1 MKNQILKKIYRAV
14 VYLRLSDEDGDNRE
28 SDSIS
33 NQRILI
39 HSFLKSHPEIQVVK
53 ECVDDGYTGTNFNR
67 PGFQEMLRMLEEGE
81 ADCIIVKDLSRYGRD
96 FSGVLQYVERILP
109 KMGVRLILVNDN
121 YDSLTPNRDFLT
133 LRFKSLINDLY
144 PADTSKSVR
153 SHLYVKMT
161 AGQCV
166 APFAFYGYLKSEED
180 KHKLVMDEVAAS
192 VVRDIYHMKMQ
203 GCSLTDISEELN
215 RRGILTPLRYKQ
227 VYLKQKLKT
236 GFRLTEK
243 PVWMPT
249 MVRRI
254 LLDERYTGVL
264 IQGKTTTPNHKVKVV
279 IHKEEA
285 EWIRYE
291 NAFEPVI
298 NRHQYE
304 VVGNLMNMDTMRG
317 AKGLALLSGLV
328 KCGDCK
334 ESMVLKSPDKVH
346 HYYVCSTSLYE
357 KQCSSHSISEK
368 KLVGAVTEAI
378 LHYISVL
385 VELKE
390 ILAYV
395 KTASIPRQRLLEED
409 KKLEMLEKESQRI
422 LNIKVKL
429 YDSFAEEI
437 LDRTEFETFKA
448 KYDQSLEEIR
458 QAMECQQRE
467 IRNLQE
473 TLEKQQEWKDTLD
486 NWAAN
491 PKEKQGAD
499 GPFKGRI
506 FCGHC
511 GKRLGRSRSGGN
523 EKHKYMVYK
532 CPSFSLTDHTECFR
546 TVNEIYINQAVK
558 AALRYQI
565 QLAVESK
572 KTYGAEFYQKLE
584 QEVAEKIKNAR
595 QKYEKYGRKLETLF
609 EHYATGLLDCKEY
622 QEIKSIYQEE
632 QQAAR
637 QNMKQIQLRGQHL
650 LDQVKARMDWTEE
663 LLKYQRFQKIEKGIA
678 DRFIE
683 KITVYS
689 KDYVEI
695 VFWFGDLFEKELE
708 KELDNME
715 GGLPYAV

>member
-243 PVWMPT
+243 PIWMPT

-304 VVGNLMNMDTMRG
+304 VVGNLMKMDTRSEERRVG
-317 AKGLALLSGLV
+317 
-328 KCGDCK
+328 K
-334 ESMVLKSPDKVH
+334 E
-346 HYYVCSTSLYE
+346 C
-357 KQCSSHSISEK
+357 
-368 KLVGAVTEAI
+368 
-378 LHYISVL
+378 
-385 VELKE
+385 
-390 ILAYV
+390 
-395 KTASIPRQRLLEED
+395 
-409 KKLEMLEKESQRI
+409 
-422 LNIKVKL
+422 
-429 YDSFAEEI
+429 
-437 LDRTEFETFKA
+437 
-448 KYDQSLEEIR
+448 
-458 QAMECQQRE
+458 
-467 IRNLQE
+467 
-473 TLEKQQEWKDTLD
+473 
-486 NWAAN
+486 
-491 PKEKQGAD
+491 
-499 GPFKGRI
+499 
-506 FCGHC
+506 
-511 GKRLGRSRSGGN
+511 RSRWS
-523 EKHKYMVYK
+523 
-532 CPSFSLTDHTECFR
+532 
-546 TVNEIYINQAVK
+546 
-558 AALRYQI
+558 
-565 QLAVESK
+565 
-572 KTYGAEFYQKLE
+572 
-584 QEVAEKIKNAR
+584 
-595 QKYEKYGRKLETLF
+595 
-609 EHYATGLLDCKEY
+609 
-622 QEIKSIYQEE
+622 
-632 QQAAR
+632 
-637 QNMKQIQLRGQHL
+637 
-650 LDQVKARMDWTEE
+650 
-663 LLKYQRFQKIEKGIA
+663 
-678 DRFIE
+678 
-683 KITVYS
+683 
-689 KDYVEI
+689 
-695 VFWFGDLFEKELE
+695 
-708 KELDNME
+708 
-715 GGLPYAV
+715 PYH

>member
-203 GCSLTDISEELN
+203 GYSLTDISEELN

-264 IQGKTTTPNHKVKVV
+264 IQGKTTTPNHKVKKL
-279 IHKEEA
+279 IRKEA
-285 EWIRYE
+285 DEWVRYE
-291 NAFEPVI
+291 NAFDGAI
-298 NRHQYE
+298 DKHTYE
-304 VVGNLMNMDTMRG
+304 VVQNLMSRDTRKS
-317 AKGLALLSGLV
+317 AKGLALLGGLV
-328 KCGDCK
+328 ECADCHQ
-334 ESMVLKSPDKVH
+334 SMVRKSPNGTNY
-346 HYYVCSTSLYE
+346 YYVCSTSLYE
-357 KQCSSHSISEK
+357 KTCSPHSISEE
-368 KLVGAVTEAI
+368 KLIEAVRKSVM
-378 LHYISVL
+378 HYISL
-385 VELKE
+385 IVELNE
-390 ILAYV
+390 ILSYV
-395 KTASIPRQRLLEED
+395 KTASIPQQKLYEED
-409 KKLEMLEKESQRI
+409 LQLKMLEQESERI
-422 LNIKVKL
+422 LKIKMNL
-429 YDSFAEEI
+429 YNSFCEGLLDEEEFKSYKKKYDASLKQTEEAI
-437 LDRTEFETFKA
+437 KKQRTEIA
-448 KYDQSLEEIR
+448 DMQAALE
-458 QAMECQQRE
+458 
-467 IRNLQE
+467 N
-473 TLEKQQEWKDTLD
+473 QQEWMKHFLVYKDREEID
-486 NWAAN
+486 
-491 PKEKQGAD
+491 
-499 GPFKGRI
+499 RI
-506 FCGHC
+506 MLTMLVKRICVDSK
-511 GKRLGRSRSGGN
+511 KRLTIHFWFADEFERLI
-523 EKHKYMVYK
+523 
-532 CPSFSLTDHTECFR
+532 SLLS
-546 TVNEIYINQAVK
+546 TVNKVQPDTGIENFLLREGEEISA
-558 AALRYQI
+558 
-565 QLAVESK
+565 
-572 KTYGAEFYQKLE
+572 
-584 QEVAEKIKNAR
+584 
-595 QKYEKYGRKLETLF
+595 
-609 EHYATGLLDCKEY
+609 
-622 QEIKSIYQEE
+622 
-632 QQAAR
+632 
-637 QNMKQIQLRGQHL
+637 
-650 LDQVKARMDWTEE
+650 
-663 LLKYQRFQKIEKGIA
+663 
-678 DRFIE
+678 
-683 KITVYS
+683 
-689 KDYVEI
+689 
-695 VFWFGDLFEKELE
+695 
-708 KELDNME
+708 
-715 GGLPYAV
+715 

>member
-81 ADCIIVKDLSRYGRD
+81 ADCVVKDLSRYGRD
-96 FSGVLQYVERILP
+96 FSGVYSMWNVSCR
-109 KMGVRLILVNDN
+109 KWVRLILVNDN

-203 GCSLTDISEELN
+203 GYSLTDISEELN

-304 VVGNLMNMDTMRG
+304 VVGNLMKMDTMRG

-385 VELKE
+385 MELKE

-458 QAMECQQRE
+458 QAMECQQG
-467 IRNLQE
+467 NPKLAE
-473 TLEKQQEWKDTLD
+473 TLEKQQVAGIFSGIRNRTEVDRLMLVNLVKRIEVYERKRIIIHFWFEDEF
-486 NWAAN
+486 
-491 PKEKQGAD
+491 EKV
-499 GPFKGRI
+499 
-506 FCGHC
+506 
-511 GKRLGRSRSGGN
+511 LGLL
-523 EKHKYMVYK
+523 E
-532 CPSFSLTDHTECFR
+532 
-546 TVNEIYINQAVK
+546 TVNRAKPDQ
-558 AALRYQI
+558 R
-565 QLAVESK
+565 VEAFLK
-572 KTYGAEFYQKLE
+572 E
-584 QEVAEKIKNAR
+584 R
-595 QKYEKYGRKLETLF
+595 GRKQVPKVS
-609 EHYATGLLDCKEY
+609 KEDR
-622 QEIKSIYQEE
+622 KDKTASRKLSI
-632 QQAAR
+632 
-637 QNMKQIQLRGQHL
+637 
-650 LDQVKARMDWTEE
+650 
-663 LLKYQRFQKIEKGIA
+663 
-678 DRFIE
+678 
-683 KITVYS
+683 
-689 KDYVEI
+689 
-695 VFWFGDLFEKELE
+695 
-708 KELDNME
+708 
-715 GGLPYAV
+715 